1 MKRSCDHVLNKVD
14 ILCEKKKKKEKEAR
28 FNNLLV
34 SSHCFSSNCLSTISK
49 NVDIKQ

>member
-14 ILCEKKKKKEKEAR
+14 ILCEKKK
-28 FNNLLV
+28 LDLTI
-34 SSHCFSSNCLSTISK
+34 FSFPLIVFPLIVYQ